1 MNGGTAKSK
10 TSKIEKRM
18 FIYMMWLFL
27 FQITLSLAALLARI
41 IYKITGNNDFDD
53 YLKANGAGLEN
64 FYLLTFLRYFVIL
77 NTFIPISLVVNL
89 EVVRAVQAYFTTKNL
104 ELKSKERNM

>member
-27 FQITLSLAALLARI
+27 LQISLSLTALLARI
-41 IYKITGNNDFDD
+41 IFGITGNDGFDD
-53 YLKANGAGLEN
+53 YLKDTGADLSN
-64 FYLLTFLRYFVIL
+64 YYLLTFLRYFVIL

-89 EVVRAVQAYFTTKNL
+89 EVVRAV
-104 ELKSKERNM
+104 